1 MLLPPHRLCSMSTNN
16 SVEITLTVS
25 QILDILFPRK
35 DDGKDDDVSQYGL
48 HEDGVRM
55 ELRHAAPTPKGVFM
69 TYLEVFVKGMV
80 RRLGNDDGV
89 VLMSDISLEDFE
101 SIQNTMRNA
110 LDMYPVIDSNL
121 QLNDPMVFDV
131 HTFVRDAPDDET
143 LTVEDFGVRFGDK
156 WVMRF
161 QA

>member
-1 MLLPPHRLCSMSTNN
+1 MSGNN
-16 SVEITLTVS
+16 QVEITLTIS
-25 QILDILFPRK
+25 QILDILFPRNDDECK
-35 DDGKDDDVSQYGL
+35 DDVLQYGL
-48 HEDGVRM
+48 HDDGVRM
-55 ELRHAAPTPKGVFM
+55 ELRYAAPTPKGVFM

-80 RRLGNDDGV
+80 RRLGNNDGV
-89 VLMSDISLEDFE
+89 VLLSDISLEDFE

-121 QLNDPMVFDV
+121 QLEDPMIFDV
-131 HTFVRDAPDDET
+131 HQFVNDAPDDEM

-161 QA
+161 RS

>member
-1 MLLPPHRLCSMSTNN
+1 MLLPSHRTCSMSTNTP
-16 SVEITLTVS
+16 VEITLTIS
-25 QILDILFPRK
+25 QILDILFPRNDEGGCK
-35 DDGKDDDVSQYGL
+35 LQYGL
-48 HEDGVRM
+48 NEDGVRM

-89 VLMSDISLEDFE
+89 VLLTDISLEDFE

-121 QLNDPMVFDV
+121 QLEDPMVFDV
-131 HTFVRDAPDDET
+131 HTFVKDAPDDET

-161 QA
+161 RA